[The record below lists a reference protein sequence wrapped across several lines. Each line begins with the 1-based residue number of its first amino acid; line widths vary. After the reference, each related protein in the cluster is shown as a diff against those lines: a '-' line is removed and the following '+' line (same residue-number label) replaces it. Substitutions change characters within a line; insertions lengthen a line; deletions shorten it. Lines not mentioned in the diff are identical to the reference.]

1 MEKVMIKQTHT
12 NEKMKENKTV
22 KEQMAN
28 LKDNCENIKKKTSD
42 EKREILR
49 AYINLEVKHLKVRK
63 Q

>member
-1 MEKVMIKQTHT
+1 
-12 NEKMKENKTV
+12 MKENKTV